1 MSAVSI
7 NDSSSPSF
15 QTSAQSSAASES
27 TQPQAQNR
35 GASKGKLWTGRVL
48 STLAVLFLLFD
59 ASGKI
64 MMPAPVVEASA
75 RLGFPISLSVG
86 VGILLLVF
94 TILYAVPR
102 TAVLGAVLLTGFL
115 GGATAIQMRAG
126 TPVFETIF
134 PVLFGVIVWAGI
146 LLRENRLLQVF
157 PLRHGC
163 AKR

>member
-7 NDSSSPSF
+7 NDPSSPSF
-15 QTSAQSSAASES
+15 QTSAPSES
-27 TQPQAQNR
+27 ARPQVQERAV
-35 GASKGKLWTGRVL
+35 SKGKLWTGRVL

-59 ASGKI
+59 AFGKI
-64 MMPAPVVEASA
+64 MMPAAVVDASA

-86 VGILLLVF
+86 VGILLLVC

-102 TAVLGAVLLTGFL
+102 TAVLGAALLTGFL
-115 GGATAIQMRAG
+115 GGAVAIQMRAG
-126 TPVFETIF
+126 TPMFETIF

-146 LLRENRLLQVF
+146 LLREKRLLQVF
-157 PLRHGC
+157 PIRRGC

>member
-1 MSAVSI
+1 MSAVSV
-7 NDSSSPSF
+7 NESSSPSF
-15 QTSAQSSAASES
+15 QSPPQSSVASES
-27 TQPQAQNR
+27 DQSR
-35 GASKGKLWTGRVL
+35 VDKRVASKGKLWTGRVL

-86 VGILLLVF
+86 VGILLLVC

-102 TAVLGAVLLTGFL
+102 TAPLGAVLLTGFL
-115 GGATAIQMRAG
+115 GGAVAIQMRAG
-126 TPVFETIF
+126 SPMFETVF

-146 LLRENRLLQVF
+146 LLRENRLLQIF
-157 PLRHGC
+157 PLR
-163 AKR
+163 RPRPQR